1 MPPAQIPRGKTQIT
15 IQSKTDMKAKSR
27 RRCRGGGG
35 GEARETP
42 NLLLEVIVNEECARF
57 LNAQGDAVQAN
68 TFEESRIRARSLKL
82 ELSCAHCESSGSR
95 LRRRL
100 ILGLHRDSRHLF
112 SLSLSLS
119 LSLSHDATKA
129 PLLPDNVCS
138 LACKRGEET
147 GRDGTGRDGEAG
159 VATERNSR
167 VSLEPRT
174 RTCIHGFAALPP
186 YILWIGP
193 QGWLRTLT
201 CTIHGLAALPLY
213 IFGWGR
219 RLDSEKIREDPDLLP
234 DHALDSND
242 GRSDVLHREYHQ
254 SMIFFPYYCR
264 FLSFFLFFFFFF
276 LGFFFF
282 FC

>member
-15 IQSKTDMKAKSR
+15 IQSKTDMKAKRR

-42 NLLLEVIVNEECARF
+42 NLVLEVIVNEECARF

-112 SLSLSLS
+112 PFSLSLPPSAN
-119 LSLSHDATKA
+119 DATRA
-129 PLLPDNVCS
+129 PFPLLPDNVCS
-138 LACKRGEET
+138 LACKRGE
-147 GRDGTGRDGEAG
+147 DGTGQREKPESRQKGD
-159 VATERNSR
+159 SR

-193 QGWLRTLT
+193 QGWLRALT
-201 CTIHGLAALPLY
+201 CSIHGFAALPLY

-219 RLDSEKIREDPDLLP
+219 RLDSEKNREDPDLLP
-234 DHALDSND
+234 DKRWIQMMDGQMCSIDNFTKAWFSFHIIALSY
-242 GRSDVLHREYHQ
+242 LFL
-254 SMIFFPYYCR
+254 IFFW
-264 FLSFFLFFFFFF
+264 
-276 LGFFFF
+276 GFFWGYNEPI
-282 FC
+282 